1 MTKKKNTYNF
11 SIIFQKLSELKNSKE
26 ELVTREEIIESE
38 SKVLILL
45 GDKPI
50 QWFLSYYDDHW
61 KRLSDFGRDAKRY
74 GQLHRARIG
83 DMEIYVLPLAHPRQ
97 IAKLGKSSAV
107 WYEVHERWVDQSANM
122 IANSIKTG

>member
-1 MTKKKNTYNF
+1 MYNTFNQLFPSPDCAAYPGITVRHHRNP
-11 SIIFQKLSELKNSKE
+11 Q
-26 ELVTREEIIESE
+26 EEIIESE

-107 WYEVHERWVDQSANM
+107 WYEVHERWVDQSANK